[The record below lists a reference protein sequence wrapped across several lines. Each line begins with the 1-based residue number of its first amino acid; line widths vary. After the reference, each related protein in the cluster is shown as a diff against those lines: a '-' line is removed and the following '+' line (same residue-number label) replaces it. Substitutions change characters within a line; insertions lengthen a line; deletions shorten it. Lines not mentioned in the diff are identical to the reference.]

1 MENPLK
7 LKRIHHVEFYVGNAK
22 QASFYYRNAF
32 GFSQVAYSG
41 LETGNRQSTSY
52 LLRQGKA
59 DILLTTPLAPESPA
73 SEHIRR
79 HGDGVRDISLHVE
92 DADLAF
98 AEAVQRG
105 AKPAE
110 QPHDLADEHGTI
122 RRAAVHDLRRYDSLA
137 DLLQG
142 LFGAISA
149 RLRQLQC
156 SGRRRGNPAH

>member
-7 LKRIHHVEFYVGNAK
+7 LKRIHHVEFYVGNAR

-59 DILLTTPLAPESPA
+59 DILLTTPLHPESAA

-79 HGDGVRDISLHVE
+79 HGDGVRDICLQVE

-98 AEAVQRG
+98 AEAVKRG
-105 AKPAE
+105 AAPA
-110 QPHDLADEHGTI
+110 
-122 RRAAVHDLRRYDSLA
+122 
-137 DLLQG
+137 
-142 LFGAISA
+142 
-149 RLRQLQC
+149 
-156 SGRRRGNPAH
+156 